1 MRSNQLS
8 YPPEKRN
15 YTQKMKIVRF
25 ETKYTPPNY
34 GWIDEDKVGVIQ
46 GDPFG
51 EFRRYDPEFS
61 LLQVKLLVPCLP
73 SKIIAVGRNYEEHI
87 REMDQTPPEI
97 PLLFLKPPSTLIRS
111 GEAIVLPPQSERVE
125 HEAEL
130 AVVIKKKSRWLRP
143 EAVRDAIFGFTI
155 ANDVTARDLQQRD
168 GQWTRAKGFDTF
180 CPLGPWIETEFNPA
194 DALITC
200 RVNEVL
206 RQMTSTRDMLFNVE
220 QLILYVSSIMTLYPG
235 DVILTGTPAGVGSLN
250 AGDVVSIFIDGIG
263 SLVNPVVAGKA
274 YEVKDA

>member
-1 MRSNQLS
+1 
-8 YPPEKRN
+8 
-15 YTQKMKIVRF
+15 MKIVRF
-25 ETKYTPPNY
+25 ETAYTPPSY
-34 GWIDEDKVGVIQ
+34 GWIDQDRVGVIR

-61 LLQVKLLVPCLP
+61 LSELKLLVPCQP

-87 REMDQTPPEI
+87 REMNQTPPEI
-97 PLLFLKPPSTLIRS
+97 PLLFLKPPSTLLRS
-111 GEAIVLPPQSERVE
+111 GDPIVLPPQSERVE

-143 EAVRDAIFGFTI
+143 ESVRDAIFGYTI

-180 CPLGPWIETEFNPA
+180 CPLGPWIETEFDPS

-206 RQMTSTRDMLFNVE
+206 RQMTSTRDMLFNIE
-220 QLILYVSSIMTLYPG
+220 QLILYASSIMTLLPG
-235 DVILTGTPAGVGSLN
+235 DVILTGTPAGVGKLN
-250 AGDVVSIFIDGIG
+250 PGDVVSIFIDGIG
-263 SLVNPVVAGKA
+263 SLVNPVIAGKPYA
-274 YEVKDA
+274 VEEA

>member
-1 MRSNQLS
+1 
-8 YPPEKRN
+8 
-15 YTQKMKIVRF
+15 MKIVRF
-25 ETKYTPPNY
+25 ETKYTPASY

-61 LLQVKLLVPCLP
+61 LSQVKLLVPCLP
-73 SKIIAVGRNYEEHI
+73 SKILAVGRNYAEHI
-87 REMDQTPPEI
+87 REMNQTPPEI

-111 GEAIVLPPQSERVE
+111 GDPIVLPPQSERVE

-130 AVVIKKKSRWLRP
+130 AVVIKKKSRWLRAD
-143 EAVRDAIFGFTI
+143 AVRDAIFGFTV

-200 RVNEVL
+200 RVNEIL
-206 RQMTSTRDMLFNVE
+206 RQMTSTRDMLFNIE
-220 QLILYVSSIMTLYPG
+220 QLILYASSIMTLYPG
-235 DVILTGTPAGVGSLN
+235 DIILTGTPAGVGVLN

-274 YEVKDA
+274 YEVKEN